1 MGSGDPIALRVD
13 FPTWPDHG
21 NRCDG
26 RGSGGRVE
34 IRRLGNSVLGVRHFP
49 SALPG
54 EEAESPPGALA
65 AQVPQTARRPVGR
78 I

>member
-1 MGSGDPIALRVD
+1 MGSRDPIALRVD
-13 FPTWPDHG
+13 FPTWPDHR
-21 NRCDG
+21 NCCDG
-26 RGSGGRVE
+26 WGSGGRVE
-34 IRRLGNSVLGVRHFP
+34 ITRLGNRFLGVRHFH

-54 EEAESPPGALA
+54 EEVESLPGALA